1 MIATRTKY
9 GYDLGMTRGD
19 TENLTVTMTTRQ
31 GCDDRPFL
39 ASEAKLTV
47 RNTREGSILFQID
60 ATSISDGVVVFDFP
74 ASLTEE
80 MSAGK
85 YVYDVQATTAD
96 GVVKTPLGGLSKP
109 CYFTLWQDVTYAN

>member
-31 GCDDRPFL
+31 GCDDKPFL

-47 RNTREGSILFQID
+47 RDTREGSILFQIN
-60 ATSISDGVVVFDFP
+60 ATSIIDGVAIFDFP
-74 ASLTEE
+74 ASLTEG

-85 YVYDVQATTAD
+85 YVYDVQATTED